1 MNVWVLKKDPHQFA
15 LYEANVPPVIQF
27 FHETGSLPCGWHTID
42 LQGRNPV
49 TKERQVS
56 TCDLEYIIPQ
66 TAIRAKRTEAGQ
78 GAEIPPLVECSFDIE
93 AYTMDGSFPEG
104 SFEGARTITIGST
117 FKVYGQKEPYLKH
130 VITLKDCTPIEG
142 VVVESYGTEGEVIM
156 AWQRLLLNESPDV
169 IYSWNGYGFDW
180 NFLYKSAQRVGV
192 PFNVGRLK
200 GVSSTLTEKQ
210 LESAAFGFNKFLIVS
225 MPGILDLDLMQAV
238 KRSHKLDSYS
248 LENVATVILNEH
260 KNDMPIRRLFE
271 LFEQGIPEGIAEIA
285 RYCVQDTALPL
296 RLSDRLNLLFDQ
308 IEMSKATF
316 VPIDYLLHRGQ
327 QVRPPQ
333 FSGSLYMKHGVR
345 TLHRKD
351 SQEDTL

>member
-1 MNVWVLKKDPHQFA
+1 MLKRDPHRFA

-42 LQGRNPV
+42 LGGRRPV
-49 TKERQVS
+49 DKARQAS
-56 TCDLEYIIPQ
+56 TCDLEYVIPQ
-66 TAIRAKRTEAGQ
+66 TAIKAKRTEAGQ

-93 AYTMDGSFPEG
+93 AYTIDGSFPEG

-117 FKVYGQKEPYLKH
+117 FKVYGQREPYLRH
-130 VITLKDCTPIEG
+130 VITLKDCAPIEG
-142 VVVESYGTEGEVIM
+142 VVVENYDSEGEVIL
-156 AWQRLLLNESPDV
+156 AWQRLLLKESPDV

-180 NFLYKSAQRVGV
+180 NFLYKSAKRVGV
-192 PFNVGRLK
+192 PFDVGRLK
-200 GVSSTLTEKQ
+200 GVPSTLSEKQ
-210 LESAAFGFNKFLIVS
+210 LESAAFGFNKFLLVS

-248 LENVATVILNEH
+248 LENVASVTLNEH

-271 LFEQGIPEGIAEIA
+271 LYEQGTPEGIAEIA

-296 RLSDRLNLLFDQ
+296 RLSDKLNLLFDQ

-327 QVRPPQ
+327 QVSARNFP
-333 FSGSLYMKHGVR
+333 
-345 TLHRKD
+345 
-351 SQEDTL
+351 